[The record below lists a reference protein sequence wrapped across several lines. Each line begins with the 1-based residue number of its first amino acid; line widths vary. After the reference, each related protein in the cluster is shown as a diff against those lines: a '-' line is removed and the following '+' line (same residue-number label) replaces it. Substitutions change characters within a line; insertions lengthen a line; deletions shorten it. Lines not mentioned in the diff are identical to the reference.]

1 MNRNRPQRRE
11 TGLEEGVGK
20 VFRRGEGLGTGPTGA
35 GRPGGG
41 GGKRSGGRGGF
52 SSIILLILALI
63 FGGGAGLSGL
73 FGGGGEDTYT
83 SNTSNSY
90 FSDSST
96 YSGWTSSNSNVS
108 QLNTSVVSGARN
120 KYTKIAGDG
129 KDTVTIMVYMCGA
142 DLESQNGMATA
153 DLKEMLSADL
163 SDNINLIIY
172 TGGSTYWRARSI
184 SSRTNQVWEVKDGKL
199 YKVAE
204 DGDKVMTDPNT
215 LAAFIRFCGKNYKA
229 DRYELILWDHGNGTA
244 VGYGYDEKHKRAGAM
259 SLDGIS
265 EALNNSGIK
274 FDFVGFDAC
283 LMATVENGLMLN
295 NYADYMIA
303 SEETEPGIGWYYTDW
318 LNALSRNTSMPTIEI
333 GKIIVDSFVER
344 CARSCAG
351 QKTTLS
357 VVDLAELSYTVPAAL
372 TDFSREVSASIKN
385 NQYKQIASARNQTR
399 AFAVSSR
406 IDQVDLVDLADKVN
420 NSKSDAL
427 EKTVKG
433 AVKYNRTSSN
443 MSNSYGLSIY
453 FPYQRLS
460 TVDSVVR
467 TYNAIGMNTEYAQCI
482 KDFAS
487 FQAGG
492 QAGTQYSGQQSTL
505 FGNLSGQQ
513 SQGYTSSDME
523 TLLSLFFGGD
533 YSSAGLG
540 SSNSSFL
547 SGRSIPDQQIVEYV
561 TSNYLDDTHLVFRN
575 NKGVYTMSLTE
586 EEWSLIQTVDQSLYY
601 DDGTGYIN
609 LGLDNNY
616 DFDDQGNLVA
626 ITDRTWLA
634 INGHVVAYFHTDT
647 TVEEDGSYV
656 ISGYVPAMLNDQR
669 VNLLLVFTSDQPNGY
684 IAGAQKVYDPEE
696 TQTEAKN
703 LIELNVGDTLDFI
716 CDYYAY
722 DGTYIDSYLLGDR
735 ITVEEEMRIRN
746 IKLDE
751 GRISLVYRFT
761 DIYNQQH
768 WSQEIDI

>member
-11 TGLEEGVGK
+11 TELEEGVGK
-20 VFRRGEGLGTGPTGA
+20 VFRRGTGLGIGPTGA

-41 GGKRSGGRGGF
+41 GGPRSGRGGL
-52 SSIILLILALI
+52 SSIILIILVLL

-73 FGGGGEDTYT
+73 FGGGDSDSYS

-90 FSDSST
+90 YSDTST
-96 YSGWTSSNSNVS
+96 HNGWSSSNSNVS
-108 QLNTSVVSGARN
+108 QLDTSVVSGARK
-120 KYTKIAGDG
+120 KYTKIAGEG

-163 SDNINLIIY
+163 SDNINLVIY

-184 SSRTNQVWEVKDGKL
+184 SSRTNQVWEARDGKL

-215 LAAFIRFCGKNYKA
+215 LSAFIRFCGKNYKA

-259 SLDGIS
+259 SLDGIN
-265 EALNNSGIK
+265 EALKNGGVK

-295 NYADYMIA
+295 NYADYLIA

-318 LNALSRNTSMPTIEI
+318 LNAFSKNTSMPTIEI

-357 VVDLAELSYTVPAAL
+357 VVDLAELSYTVPPAL
-372 TDFSREVSASIKN
+372 SEFSTEVSASIKN
-385 NQYKQIASARNQTR
+385 NQYKQIASARNQAR
-399 AFAVSSR
+399 SFATSSR

-420 NSKSDAL
+420 NSKSAAL
-427 EKTVKG
+427 EEAVKG
-433 AVKYNRTSSN
+433 AIKYNRTSTN

-467 TYNAIGMNTEYAQCI
+467 TYDAIGMNAEYTQCI
-482 KDFAS
+482 EDFAS
-487 FQAGG
+487 VEAGG
-492 QAGTQYSGQQSTL
+492 QAGTQYSGQHGTL

-523 TLLSLFFGGD
+523 ALLSLFFGGD
-533 YSSAGLG
+533 YSSAGLS

-547 SGRSIPDQQIVEYV
+547 SGRSIPNEQIVEYV
-561 TSNYLDDTHLVFRN
+561 TSNHLDDTHLVFKKKN
-575 NKGVYTMSLTE
+575 GAYTMSLTE
-586 EEWSLIQTVDQSLYY
+586 EEWSLIQSVDQSLYY

-616 DFDDQGNLVA
+616 DFDEQGNLVA

-634 INGHVVAYFHTDT
+634 INGHVVAYFHSDT

-656 ISGYVPAMLNDQR
+656 ITGYVPALLNGQR
-669 VNLLLVFTSDQPNGY
+669 VNLILVFTSEQPNGF
-684 IAGAQKVYDPEE
+684 IAGAQMVYNSEDTE
-696 TQTEAKN
+696 TQAKN
-703 LIELNVGDTLDFI
+703 LVELNVGDDLDYI

-722 DGTYIDSYLLGDR
+722 DGTYVDGYLLGDPAK
-735 ITVEEEMRIRN
+735 VEEEMRIRN

-751 GRISLVYRFT
+751 GNISLVYRFT